1 MKIQRLF
8 LLSFV
13 LLLAQVADAQR
24 IMDGLVLDRET
35 LEPIIGA
42 TVSDGAPSVGS
53 RSQSISGGGSVKDIK
68 TMFELTYLYF
78 TQPRRDTTAFR
89 SLYNRTHSFL
99 SNRNASPRVDYNDSI
114 RAVLY
119 GHHPRMEP
127 VTQAVIE
134 KADYDRIFQIYKERF
149 SDASNF
155 TTVIVGNVSFDQ
167 LRPLL
172 CQYLATLPSANR
184 HEQTNWDN
192 VARVIDGEQ
201 TVKFTKQQ
209 ATPLA
214 NVGIYYTA
222 DVPFSPQSDL
232 ELDFLKRCLSI
243 AYTDSVR
250 EEKGGTYGVSVD
262 FDLDRDERPNAT
274 LKISYNADPSRYAE
288 LTPIIY
294 QQLSNIAERGPEPT
308 SMDKVKQYLTKQ
320 YQQLAID
327 DGYWDYVI
335 WHELEDSADFDINYC
350 QMVEQMTPQQVQQM
364 ARRLLDAK
372 RCIEVTMLSGTPKK
386 ALLRIDDMH
395 CQKCANRIRASLEK
409 VAGVDR
415 VDFELENNCA
425 IVRFNADLTTLDEIR
440 SIVTQTGYTPVNY
453 CRCGRGAYAY
463 FLIPAE
469 KATAETVEK
478 VLAIDGVEDA
488 NVNSRR
494 QSLAVK
500 YHHQE
505 IAAKKLLKK
514 IRKAGIKAVLP
525 KPHECS
531 EGE

>member
-24 IMDGLVLDRET
+24 ILDGLVLDRET

-172 CQYLATLPSANR
+172 CQYLATLPS
-184 HEQTNWDN
+184 
-192 VARVIDGEQ
+192 
-201 TVKFTKQQ
+201 
-209 ATPLA
+209 TPLKA
-214 NVGIYYTA
+214 
-222 DVPFSPQSDL
+222 
-232 ELDFLKRCLSI
+232 
-243 AYTDSVR
+243 
-250 EEKGGTYGVSVD
+250 
-262 FDLDRDERPNAT
+262 
-274 LKISYNADPSRYAE
+274 PS
-288 LTPIIY
+288 
-294 QQLSNIAERGPEPT
+294 
-308 SMDKVKQYLTKQ
+308 
-320 YQQLAID
+320 
-327 DGYWDYVI
+327 
-335 WHELEDSADFDINYC
+335 
-350 QMVEQMTPQQVQQM
+350 
-364 ARRLLDAK
+364 
-372 RCIEVTMLSGTPKK
+372 
-386 ALLRIDDMH
+386 
-395 CQKCANRIRASLEK
+395 
-409 VAGVDR
+409 
-415 VDFELENNCA
+415 
-425 IVRFNADLTTLDEIR
+425 TTLT
-440 SIVTQTGYTPVNY
+440 SSP
-453 CRCGRGAYAY
+453 
-463 FLIPAE
+463 
-469 KATAETVEK
+469 
-478 VLAIDGVEDA
+478 
-488 NVNSRR
+488 
-494 QSLAVK
+494 
-500 YHHQE
+500 
-505 IAAKKLLKK
+505 LLK
-514 IRKAGIKAVLP
+514 
-525 KPHECS
+525 
-531 EGE
+531 